1 MLGKRSEQEV
11 VKTGN
16 LNTIIGKG
24 STFEGTMKVEES
36 LRVDGK
42 IKGTVVTTDS
52 IIIGKEGDIEGD
64 VTAKNVV
71 IGGRV
76 KANVN
81 ATGKVV
87 LEARAIFIGEMKTT
101 RLVIDEG
108 AVFDGQCSMRKE
120 TKPLDGSVGP
130 DKPTDSTYNKNKP

>member
-1 MLGKRSEQEV
+1 MIGKRNEQDLV
-11 VKTGN
+11 NAGN

-24 STFEGTMKVEES
+24 STFDGTLKVEES
-36 LRVDGK
+36 LRIDGK
-42 IKGTVVTTDS
+42 LKGTVVTTDS
-52 IIIGKEGDIEGD
+52 IVIGKDGDIEGE

-81 ATGKVV
+81 ASGKVV
-87 LEARAIFIGEMKTT
+87 LESRAIFIGEMKAT

-108 AVFDGQCSMRKE
+108 AVFDGQCSMRKDGKSANDV
-120 TKPLDGSVGP
+120 KPPLKMVQS
-130 DKPTDSTYNKNKP
+130 SQESNK

>member
-1 MLGKRSEQEV
+1 MLGKRNDQDL

-24 STFEGTMKVEES
+24 SSFEGNLKVEES

-52 IIIGKEGDIEGD
+52 IVIGKDGDIDGE
-64 VTAKNVV
+64 VTAKNIV

-87 LEARAIFIGEMKTT
+87 LETNAIFIGELKTT

-120 TKPLDGSVGP
+120 AKTVEVPYPQHKPSVANENKTK
-130 DKPTDSTYNKNKP
+130 